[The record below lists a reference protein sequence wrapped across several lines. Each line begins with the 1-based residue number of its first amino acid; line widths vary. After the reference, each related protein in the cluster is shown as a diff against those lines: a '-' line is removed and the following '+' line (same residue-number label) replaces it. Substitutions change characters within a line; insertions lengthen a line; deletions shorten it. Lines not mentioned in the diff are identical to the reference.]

1 MILRDGYK
9 MTVLGVLPVD
19 WVVNSLKDTAKVVT
33 GKTPATQTPMFWGGN
48 IPWITPSDIDG
59 QRDVFTSERMLSAEG
74 FSNNPA
80 KLPPNTI
87 LVTCIASIGKNA
99 ITRTISS
106 CNQQINAILPNPKYI
121 SEFLYYWISNNK
133 DYYVSNAAK
142 TAVMILNKS
151 TFENLPVVLPP
162 LPEQQK
168 IADILS
174 TVDEHIVETESLIE
188 KTKVLKQGM
197 IMQLLTKGIGHTE
210 FKDTEI
216 GRIPAEWEV
225 VDFGSLCFSRTV
237 KYQPTTA
244 EVIKYIALEH
254 LDQGTGRLLSYGSS
268 CDTTSI
274 KTEFHKNDVLFG
286 KLRPYLR
293 KFWLAQFDGVCS
305 TEILVLKSNEKALS
319 SIILYFV
326 EQDSFI
332 EMATGKAYG
341 TKMPRAS
348 WEDIKAIQVPQISL
362 LEQQKIAAILTSL
375 DDQINDYQ
383 TKLTSLTKLKSAL
396 MQQLLTGKKRVKI

>member
-1 MILRDGYK
+1 MRILVSLALMNCEVDDMHVRDGYK
-9 MTVLGVLPVD
+9 ITKLGEIPID
-19 WVVNSLKDTAKVVT
+19 WTIKKIEDICPLQRGYDITSENVVSGKYPIVYSNGILRHHNEYKSVGPGVVT
-33 GKTPATQTPMFWGGN
+33 GRSGT
-48 IPWITPSDIDG
+48 
-59 QRDVFTSERMLSAEG
+59 
-74 FSNNPA
+74 
-80 KLPPNTI
+80 
-87 LVTCIASIGKNA
+87 IGKVSYINENYWPHNTA
-99 ITRTISS
+99 LWVTDF
-106 CNQQINAILPNPKYI
+106 CNNESKFIYF
-121 SEFLYYWISNNK
+121 FLCQMHLERFGTGTGVPTLNRNN
-133 DYYVSNAAK
+133 VHEQLAC
-142 TAVMILNKS
+142 
-151 TFENLPVVLPP
+151 LPP
-162 LPEQQK
+162 LSEQQK

-174 TVDEHIVETESLIE
+174 TVDEYISETESLIE
-188 KTKVLKQGM
+188 KTTVLKQGM
-197 IMQLLTKGIGHTE
+197 MQRLLTKGIGHTE

-216 GRIPAEWEV
+216 GWIPVEWEV
-225 VDFGSLCFSRTV
+225 VDFGSLCISRSV

-244 EVIKYIALEH
+244 AVIKYIALEH

-362 LEQQKIAAILTSL
+362 LEQQKIASILTAI
-375 DDQINDYQ
+375 DDQIDAYQ